1 MQYTV
6 GRTSSYPPRTAPL
19 APVPQLPRANADEPS
34 PHQPDRSSHSLSAQ
48 PPTTADA
55 LAHRPATTPAA
66 PVASSAPP
74 TNPPLPAL
82 VPLPPATVPA
92 GLDPLLSASAP
103 SDPALTL
110 IRAQLA
116 RLESKVGPSDTDLP
130 PYISPFTIFQYTPDP
145 NPKRIAP
152 CSVPVF
158 KRGVG
163 TYFDAFLYSMEIHF
177 IGTSAPAQMRVPLLI
192 SRIDPSHHA
201 EMQLLQ
207 HLPYEEFTLRLRRA
221 FREPN
226 LSHACLSELSVA
238 AQEKDESFLQFLE
251 RLRTLARRAFPS
263 ADAIT
268 LDYTVA
274 SNFLRG
280 MADTKIARLLW
291 GTGLDSNGLVQRATT
306 IATGLRNR
314 SERKK
319 GTAARD
325 HLFMLGSA
333 SLPATPRAT
342 HRRDSSSSAP
352 SDRSSYS
359 SADDDDFQ
367 LCAAAPE
374 AADRRDRRP
383 NRFRRYRPPPRDTP
397 CPYCRELGHWGSDCP
412 TRDPARD
419 RTARAPRDG
428 VCRRCGAAGHWA
440 HECPESNK
448 RERDQDSCDLCGGPH
463 YMRACPRKAEAARL
477 IQAAEASPQAGL
489 GPAAHEPHSSR
500 GDRNPR
506 PPVPAAISALPVS
519 TVPPKLSASHLS
531 FASPGAF
538 PFISLGAASGVSV
551 SVSSLSASPFAS
563 ADRDSAKLRLF
574 AAAAKWFG
582 SKLDAPALAIPR
594 QPPRRA
600 QSGLSA
606 GWHG

>member
-1 MQYTV
+1 MLIPLLAPTQAMSPRAERRSTIRAATRRISPALLRPLPRRRSLV
-6 GRTSSYPPRTAPL
+6 PTPTNSLFISPIASLILCPPSPRRLPMPSLSLPRTPQPLLSLPPRL
-19 APVPQLPRANADEPS
+19 
-34 PHQPDRSSHSLSAQ
+34 
-48 PPTTADA
+48 PPT
-55 LAHRPATTPAA
+55 
-66 PVASSAPP
+66 
-74 TNPPLPAL
+74 LPCL
-82 VPLPPATVPA
+82 CSFPFSPLPPPS
-92 GLDPLLSASAP
+92 GLDPLSTAP
-103 SDPALTL
+103 VSSDPALNL

-116 RLESKVGPSDTDLP
+116 RLESKVGPSDSDLP

-238 AQEKDESFLQFLE
+238 SQEKDETFVQFLE
-251 RLRTLARRAFPS
+251 RLRTLARRAFPT

-274 SNFLRG
+274 CHFLRG

-333 SLPATPRAT
+333 EPTS
-342 HRRDSSSSAP
+342 HSA
-352 SDRSSYS
+352 R
-359 SADDDDFQ
+359 
-367 LCAAAPE
+367 
-374 AADRRDRRP
+374 
-383 NRFRRYRPPPRDTP
+383 
-397 CPYCRELGHWGSDCP
+397 
-412 TRDPARD
+412 
-419 RTARAPRDG
+419 RAPLATASPASPANPLLTRPAKTRLSAL
-428 VCRRCGAAGHWA
+428 RRC
-440 HECPESNK
+440 
-448 RERDQDSCDLCGGPH
+448 
-463 YMRACPRKAEAARL
+463 PR
-477 IQAAEASPQAGL
+477 
-489 GPAAHEPHSSR
+489 
-500 GDRNPR
+500 
-506 PPVPAAISALPVS
+506 
-519 TVPPKLSASHLS
+519 SH
-531 FASPGAF
+531 
-538 PFISLGAASGVSV
+538 
-551 SVSSLSASPFAS
+551 
-563 ADRDSAKLRLF
+563 
-574 AAAAKWFG
+574 
-582 SKLDAPALAIPR
+582 
-594 QPPRRA
+594 
-600 QSGLSA
+600 
-606 GWHG
+606 